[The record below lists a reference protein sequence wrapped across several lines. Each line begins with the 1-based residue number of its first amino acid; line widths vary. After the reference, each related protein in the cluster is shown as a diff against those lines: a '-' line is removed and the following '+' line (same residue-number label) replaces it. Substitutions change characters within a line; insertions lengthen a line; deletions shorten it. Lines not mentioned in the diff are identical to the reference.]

1 MKPALALSALLA
13 LTPAAHALPD
23 KAFDE
28 AAREV
33 KVERTTSAGSVAH
46 KIIDV
51 DPRLWVEV
59 EAPDNKTRTAVSNA
73 GVSIEEVLA
82 GKASGFA
89 LPAAVEALRKT
100 GLKFK
105 ALPLKSRF
113 HPEDFPKEDAAFHN
127 YAERSAELSALAA
140 QGAGLASLFSIG
152 KSLQGR
158 DLLALRLNSA
168 ASGNEASTRPGI
180 VFMGNHHAR
189 EHLSAEIPLL
199 LAKYLINNREKPE
212 IKTLLAGRDVFII
225 PMVNPD
231 GVEYDVDGD
240 RYHMHR
246 KNMRQNPDGSAGV
259 DLNRN
264 YGFHWG
270 EGGASTDP
278 GSDTYRGPAPFSEPE
293 TQSVKAFI
301 EAHGNLTV
309 LLSFHTFSELIL
321 YPWGHTHAPIPDAPA
336 LAAYQAMARTM
347 AAWNGYKP
355 QPSSDLYIASG
366 DTTDWAWGAR
376 GIFSFT
382 FELTPKSMWSGGF
395 YPGAAAIASTFQ
407 ANLRPALY
415 LIDMADNPRRAGA
428 PQQAASRETTVTGG
442 R

>member
-28 AAREV
+28 AARESQG
-33 KVERTTSAGSVAH
+33 RANDFGRQRGPQDHRRRPPPLGRSRS
-46 KIIDV
+46 
-51 DPRLWVEV
+51 
-59 EAPDNKTRTAVSNA
+59 PDNKTRTAVSNA

-89 LPAAVEALRKT
+89 TAGRSRGAAQDRPEIQ
-100 GLKFK
+100 GL
-105 ALPLKSRF
+105 ALKSRF

-127 YAERSAELSALAA
+127 YAEMSPSFRAGRPRR
-140 QGAGLASLFSIG
+140 GAGFLFSIG